1 MKKVLVGFLILIFVL
16 GVGGCSSLED
26 AERFSRL
33 YGRDTVDFWN
43 EGRYVLNYV
52 VSRWLLRFYPETNPP
67 EGTAVQ
73 MESGT
78 VVLEDVVGYAEIED
92 AHLIYFICSEKYTNI
107 MQYAILDPY
116 TDDLQIEQEV
126 GGFSPEE
133 QKIFTDTGRFR
144 FKDDYL
150 EESSSNGNGD
160 Q

>member
-1 MKKVLVGFLILIFVL
+1 MKKVLVGFLVLIFVL

-33 YGRDTVDFWN
+33 YGRDTVDFWD

-73 MESGT
+73 MESST

-92 AHLIYFICSEKYTNI
+92 AHLIYFICSDCFLFDLSR
-107 MQYAILDPY
+107 YAG
-116 TDDLQIEQEV
+116 TA
-126 GGFSPEE
+126 
-133 QKIFTDTGRFR
+133 
-144 FKDDYL
+144 
-150 EESSSNGNGD
+150 
-160 Q
+160 

>member
-1 MKKVLVGFLILIFVL
+1 MKKVLVGFLTLIFAL
-16 GVGGCSSLED
+16 GVVGCSSLENV
-26 AERFSRL
+26 ELFGRL

-43 EGRYVLNYV
+43 EGRYVLNNV
-52 VSRWLLRFYPETNPP
+52 VSTWLLRFYPETNPP

-73 MESGT
+73 MESDT

-116 TDDLQIEQEV
+116 TDDLRIGQEV
-126 GGFSPEE
+126 GEFSPEE
-133 QKIFTDTGRFR
+133 QNVFSDTGRFR
-144 FKDDYL
+144 LKDDYL
-150 EESSSNGNGD
+150 EGNSSNGIGD